1 MPLAGQL
8 KRANVRLGRGNA
20 DLLAIEVITLF
31 DLPGQIQVVLVL
43 LKIETNAWS
52 AGIKFE
58 RPGASNNPAKLMC
71 CTAAGS
77 A

>member
-1 MPLAGQL
+1 MRRRWPE
-8 KRANVRLGRGNA
+8 RRNA
-20 DLLAIEVITLF
+20 DLLAIEVIALF
-31 DLPGQIQVVLVL
+31 HLPGEREVVLVL
-43 LKIETNAWS
+43 LEIENKRLV
-52 AGIKFE
+52 GRNKVE